1 MMPKSGLLTALLTLL
16 ATLAPTP
23 TLAEEPAPVLNRAQE
38 LVFMGEHLRQ
48 THQGQQL
55 VYDFRRHA
63 TGEPDKTDEVLMTVT
78 RVRDEARRDLAF
90 EFLSGADRLDFPDA
104 QGYRGNP
111 IAVQFLERDIREM
124 AKRTGT
130 PIAHFRNRIR
140 RSFSTPQISETR
152 ITVGDKLVDA
162 TEITVTPFS
171 QDPGIAKLDGYAGKE
186 YLFVYSDRVPG
197 DLFRIRTRMS
207 GADGVALEEEL
218 RFKRSSDAL

>member
-1 MMPKSGLLTALLTLL
+1 
-16 ATLAPTP
+16 
-23 TLAEEPAPVLNRAQE
+23 
-38 LVFMGEHLRQ
+38 
-48 THQGQQL
+48 
-55 VYDFRRHA
+55 
-63 TGEPDKTDEVLMTVT
+63 MTVT

-186 YLFVYSDRVPG
+186 YLFVYSDQVPG